1 MYFSSRMHAGRLL
14 ANQLVPK
21 YRYENCA
28 IIALGDGGV
37 MVGAQIAMQ
46 LHCVL
51 TMLLFEAIEL
61 PREPTPIAG
70 ITAQGNFVYNPEY
83 SSGEIEEL
91 LSEFRGVI
99 EEQKLAKLYKM
110 NELLSSG
117 ALISLDLLRGQN
129 IILVSD
135 GLKDAFTLDMALE
148 FLKPLAIERLIVAT
162 PLASVKAID
171 RVHIS
176 ADEVC
181 CLSVVDEY
189 SETDRYYD
197 KQDVPDHDTVIKTI
211 KNIIL
216 RWK

>member
-1 MYFSSRMHAGRLL
+1 MYFSTRLQAGRMLES
-14 ANQLVPK
+14 QLVPK

-28 IIALGDGGV
+28 VIALGDGGV

-51 TMLLFEAIEL
+51 TMLLFEPIEL
-61 PREPTPIAG
+61 PREPIAIAG
-70 ITAQGNFVYNPEY
+70 ITAEGNFVYNPDY
-83 SSGEIEEL
+83 STGEVDEM

-99 EEQKLAKLYKM
+99 EEQKLTKLHKM
-110 NELLSSG
+110 NEILSSG

-129 IILVSD
+129 VILVSD
-135 GLKDAFTLDMALE
+135 GLRDAFTLDMALE
-148 FLKPLAIERLIVAT
+148 FLKPIAIERLIVAT

-171 RVHIS
+171 RIHVS

-189 SETDRYYD
+189 TETDRYYD
-197 KQDVPDHDTVIKTI
+197 KKDVPDHETVIKTI

-216 RWK
+216 KWK